1 MADNKESAA
10 PADAKPEED
19 RGTNP
24 LSRAGSARTQPVAE
38 IIEAFGGLRPM
49 AGKLKVAV
57 STVQGWKERDS
68 IPTARH
74 DEIQAAAKS
83 HGIALDPA
91 VLSASDH
98 MTRDQTSKT
107 AATGL
112 PGRGV
117 MGKTSESEDRDV
129 KKDESADSAKA
140 KPEAATAAP
149 AGISSQVK
157 TGIPV
162 TGPATGSSTGS
173 PTGSSS
179 GTPGAAG
186 KAAAPAYTGK
196 PVKPADT
203 GPAGKT
209 AGSGARAKDEITAA
223 PQRKSG
229 GWLGG
234 FVLGVVVLAVVL
246 AGAVYSRNLWLP
258 LVESLPVMAG
268 GGSAGLNDRVAELE
282 TKLGTLQAPAVD
294 LTSVDDAIAAANERI
309 DVLDETLGELL
320 TEGVILA
327 PGGDNRNAG
336 SVIGPQQLDALR
348 NRVEQLA
355 GQLASLRTGAGS
367 PSSSSTQDAAQ
378 GRLSELAGRLDE
390 MERKIAG
397 LPDPA
402 ARLTDLDARLSKA
415 EREVAA
421 LPDFES
427 RFAAQLAALNE
438 ALPKGPSREA
448 GDTAMFL
455 ALLQLRE
462 ALGGSGAFESELSLV
477 SRLAADDADLNTAL
491 APLADRAGSGIASLT
506 SLQASFGEMAGKA
519 VAASR
524 GGEEDDW
531 MSKTLRKLSEV
542 VTIRPVGLV
551 EGADAGAV
559 LARAEVQLGAGDLAA
574 AVAELDGLTGAAAQ
588 SAAAWRQEAEA
599 RLEAQKALSL
609 IAARAAGLI
618 GLGG

>member
-1 MADNKESAA
+1 
-10 PADAKPEED
+10 
-19 RGTNP
+19 
-24 LSRAGSARTQPVAE
+24 
-38 IIEAFGGLRPM
+38 
-49 AGKLKVAV
+49 
-57 STVQGWKERDS
+57 
-68 IPTARH
+68 
-74 DEIQAAAKS
+74 
-83 HGIALDPA
+83 
-91 VLSASDH
+91 
-98 MTRDQTSKT
+98 
-107 AATGL
+107 
-112 PGRGV
+112 
-117 MGKTSESEDRDV
+117 
-129 KKDESADSAKA
+129 
-140 KPEAATAAP
+140 
-149 AGISSQVK
+149 
-157 TGIPV
+157 
-162 TGPATGSSTGS
+162 
-173 PTGSSS
+173 
-179 GTPGAAG
+179 
-186 KAAAPAYTGK
+186 
-196 PVKPADT
+196 
-203 GPAGKT
+203 
-209 AGSGARAKDEITAA
+209 
-223 PQRKSG
+223 
-229 GWLGG
+229 
-234 FVLGVVVLAVVL
+234 
-246 AGAVYSRNLWLP
+246 
-258 LVESLPVMAG
+258 
-268 GGSAGLNDRVAELE
+268 
-282 TKLGTLQAPAVD
+282 
-294 LTSVDDAIAAANERI
+294 
-309 DVLDETLGELL
+309 
-320 TEGVILA
+320 
-327 PGGDNRNAG
+327 
-336 SVIGPQQLDALR
+336 
-348 NRVEQLA
+348 
-355 GQLASLRTGAGS
+355 
-367 PSSSSTQDAAQ
+367 
-378 GRLSELAGRLDE
+378 

-427 RFAAQLAALNE
+427 RFTAQLAALNE

>member
-1 MADNKESAA
+1 MADNKESAE
-10 PADAKPEED
+10 PADAKPEAD

-74 DEIQAAAKS
+74 GEIQAAAKS

-98 MTRDQTSKT
+98 MTRDQASKT
-107 AATGL
+107 AAAGL
-112 PGRGV
+112 PGPGV

-129 KKDESADSAKA
+129 KKDESVVSVKA

-149 AGISSQVK
+149 ARTSSEVK

-173 PTGSSS
+173 STGSPTG
-179 GTPGAAG
+179 TPAAAG

-196 PVKPADT
+196 PAKPADT
-203 GPAGKT
+203 GPSGKT
-209 AGSGARAKDEITAA
+209 ADSGARAKDEITAV

-234 FVLGVVVLAVVL
+234 FVLGVVVLAVIL

-268 GGSAGLNDRVAELE
+268 GGSAGLSDRVAKLE

-294 LTSVDDAIAAANERI
+294 LTSIDDAIAAANDRI
-309 DVLDETLGELL
+309 DVLDGTLGELL

-427 RFAAQLAALNE
+427 RFTAQLAALNE